1 MSSELSI
8 HIGFYFEVK
17 PQLIEYT
24 ESKSV
29 CCMCGNNSGTRFC
42 PSCGGEVREY
52 RQKKH
57 KQSVHPEQLLG
68 EAFEHELQSVNYLHH
83 IWLFNF
89 HVQDEQ
95 GNNFG
100 HDLSGRSDGTA
111 VEIKPHEVIA
121 AEPFVR
127 QHPTVSAI
135 MRAMQSNY
143 GPDSIELKYGT
154 VMSWA

>member
-1 MSSELSI
+1 MSSQLSI

-17 PQLIEYT
+17 SQLIEHT
-24 ESKSV
+24 DSKSL
-29 CCMCGNNSGTRFC
+29 CCQCGNKSSSRFC

-52 RQKKH
+52 RQKSHKH
-57 KQSVHPEQLLG
+57 SVRPQDLLG
-68 EAFEHELQSVNYLHH
+68 EAFGDDIQAVNYLQH

-89 HVQDEQ
+89 HVQDGQ

-100 HDLSGRSDGTA
+100 HDLDGRSDGKA
-111 VEIKPHEVIA
+111 VEVKPLEVVA

-135 MRAMQSNY
+135 MRTMQSQY
-143 GPDSIELKYGT
+143 GPDAIELKYGT
-154 VMSWA
+154 VTSWA